1 MMLHFARSIFRDGY
15 SILVGEAWIKADE
28 QSKKA
33 INQLNNN
40 NLTSEKPIA
49 NKNMKGGK
57 SCCRYDTNEY
67 KQC

>member
-40 NLTSEKPIA
+40 NQTNIIA
-49 NKNMKGGK
+49 NTLGFK
-57 SCCRYDTNEY
+57 Y
-67 KQC
+67 